1 MKLLIG
7 APIWRREWIIQEWL
21 DHTVRAANFA
31 GFDPEFLVV
40 MDPRDPTC
48 PILESLCRKR
58 NIGLKQ
64 VFTEENREPVDKRS
78 WTPDRLQHMVYLRNL
93 LLKATRRLRPDFFLS
108 LDSDILLHP
117 ATINNLINTQDERGW
132 AGVGGKTFMTRRGTH
147 APSYAMMK
155 RHSTGLLRSDST
167 NVMPV
172 DVIMAIKLMTPEA
185 YNINYEMQR
194 HGEDIG
200 WSLACKTAGLK
211 LGWDGRQANK
221 HVMDVDALGEVDDR
235 VGF

>member
-1 MKLLIG
+1 
-7 APIWRREWIIQEWL
+7 
-21 DHTVRAANFA
+21 
-31 GFDPEFLVV
+31 
-40 MDPRDPTC
+40 
-48 PILESLCRKR
+48 
-58 NIGLKQ
+58 
-64 VFTEENREPVDKRS
+64 
-78 WTPDRLQHMVYLRNL
+78 
-93 LLKATRRLRPDFFLS
+93 
-108 LDSDILLHP
+108 
-117 ATINNLINTQDERGW
+117 
-132 AGVGGKTFMTRRGTH
+132 MTRRGTH